1 MPPAT
6 LPRAE
11 GHERLIHDLAADLRP
26 VRRLRP
32 PGLRALAWLAAVGAA
47 GAGLASISDLG
58 AVRDRLA
65 AAPDMWLALAG
76 SAATAALAALAA
88 FQLGLP
94 DRRPAWALLPLPA
107 ALLWL
112 GASGLGCLRGRVLPG
127 VHPASLGDAMD
138 CLAFILGLS
147 MPLSALLVLMLRRAA
162 TLEPGLTAAMAGL
175 ASAAA
180 AATLLALVHPFDAS
194 VTDLVVHAVTVLAVV
209 AANRAWGGRLLGAA
223 RA

>member
-1 MPPAT
+1 MTPHAD
-6 LPRAE
+6 E
-11 GHERLIHDLAADLRP
+11 HERLIQGLAGGLRP

-47 GAGLASISDLG
+47 AVALAAVSDLG

-76 SAATAALAALAA
+76 SAATAVLAAVAA
-88 FQLGLP
+88 FHLGLP

-107 ALLWL
+107 AALWL
-112 GASGLGCLRGRVLPG
+112 AASGLGCLRSWALPG
-127 VHPASLGDAMD
+127 VHPASPSDTLD

-147 MPLSALLVLMLRRAA
+147 VPLSALLVLMLRRAA
-162 TLEPGLTAAMAGL
+162 TLQPGLTAATAGL

-180 AATLLALVHPFDAS
+180 AATLLTVVHPFDAS
-194 VTDLVVHAVTVLAVV
+194 AVDLAVHVGAVLAVV
-209 AANRAWGGRLLGAA
+209 AANRALGGRLLADAPSAA
-223 RA
+223 A